1 MTCGSLESRAVLP
14 VTTGSLSEQSEDF
27 LTAKVLDVCDA
38 RETCDTA
45 EILETLEDV
54 PCTPEKR
61 RRMDLDAIARI
72 ATPAKVR
79 RLSVQT
85 PTSPRTC
92 ESIVESRTKRRPAAG
107 QQKALKVAGPSVIQT
122 LRGRL
127 QGREDTIDLTRSK
140 GVVAAE
146 EGWIP
151 CAGSHA
157 CFQPEHALAQRDRLT
172 LKGAQRWADEVL
184 AKTAED
190 VKIAGAHLVFEPQTR
205 TRGSARVFLPSVIAQ
220 KHGGRPDA
228 LVFRFGDLD
237 EEAERFNQRRL
248 RPKEELPIGFRKD
261 TLLAK
266 RKAQRRA
273 EGFELFDDWLL
284 RQVDSEDVHVE
295 VVLEAPVKAEELQ
308 LHVQGEA
315 SLPAP
320 HERLESIDVD
330 SEEDSDEAST
340 PGAGSYLDFLRRRL
354 LGTKPERLH
363 GVDCR
368 ILGDPEDGKRLW
380 AVIGSYEQLAPAR
393 GSSSELEPLPSWEAF
408 FGGAADLLYYAP
420 HVKADYAPF
429 LKSCENLR
437 CFFQKLFFESVPD
450 AMSLL
455 KLNEDSS
462 WCSKVSD
469 TQRCC
474 HVRDPARPS
483 GLCSSGRRTLPVRA
497 APLQRYLTARGADTP
512 RTWLA
517 GLAEGLR
524 RRGLVA
530 EVQAAQQWYSAM
542 VERLL
547 RDPKGADPEGDNF
560 AAWLR
565 ACHRPVF
572 RDIDTYDCGK
582 LKRCRWAK
590 SKSVA
595 GKRYNLKLGRQGYGS
610 VDVLG
615 NAFTDD
621 KVKDI
626 KIPSVEEAFKEFGR
640 TKRSTAREQVLSKSL
655 GRAFGHFAKGGDP
668 KRSPI
673 SSKKMEDG
681 GWIMVDIFQLRSVDL
696 AMILKSMEVAL
707 AAPEGKEVVVVCYG
721 GLDHTRNV
729 AKFFQELGFSGR
741 GLRGGVVGKEEQLG
755 KARAGWVKPV

>member
-1 MTCGSLESRAVLP
+1 MLP

-92 ESIVESRTKRRPAAG
+92 ESIVESRTKRRSAAG

-127 QGREDTIDLTRSK
+127 QGREVALLLCGESHEDTIDLTRSK

-248 RPKEELPIGFRKD
+248 RPKEQRDSVEEQD

-368 ILGDPEDGKRLW
+368 ILGDPEDEHLPKTLQ
-380 AVIGSYEQLAPAR
+380 GSYEQLAPAR

-429 LKSCENLR
+429 LKSCVGSAENLR

-455 KLNEDSS
+455 KLNE
-462 WCSKVSD
+462 D

-517 GLAEGLR
+517 GLAEGLC

-595 GKRYNLKLGRQGYGS
+595 GKRYNLK
-610 VDVLG
+610 
-615 NAFTDD
+615 
-621 KVKDI
+621 DI

-640 TKRSTAREQVLSKSL
+640 TKRSTAREQVLSK
-655 GRAFGHFAKGGDP
+655 
-668 KRSPI
+668 
-673 SSKKMEDG
+673 
-681 GWIMVDIFQLRSVDL
+681 IMVDIFQLRSVDL

-741 GLRGGVVGKEEQLG
+741 GLRGGVVGKEEYEEDEKRTLTLPSYLKDLRQLFPLRPRG
-755 KARAGWVKPV
+755 RRSKLRIQRGA